1 MTPPPTHARKKVEI
15 IVERAQM
22 RRVLDLVER
31 LGATGYTVIPTLAG
45 KGHHGPR
52 AEDGVARVFESVM
65 VIAITT
71 EPVAKALLAEVSAAM
86 RDYIGIVAVSD
97 VEVARPEHF

>member
-1 MTPPPTHARKKVEI
+1 MQTHIRKKVEI

-22 RRVLDLVER
+22 RRVLELVDG
-31 LGATGYTVIPTLAG
+31 LGATGYTVLPTIAG
-45 KGHHGPR
+45 KGHHGLR
-52 AEDGVARVFESVM
+52 TEEGVARVFDSVM
-65 VIAITT
+65 IVAITT
-71 EPVAKALLAEVSAAM
+71 EPVARAILSEVGAAM